1 MYGAWEKK
9 NQQFGIYQAEN
20 SDRSA
25 DLHRLK
31 AAWYKIVLQIAKAGM
46 WHSFCKVETRWLLV
60 LFIRKFRTYLFLGLL
75 PLLDLLSNVLASPW
89 FFSHFRGSDHSCS
102 LAVLFIIKK
111 MHIMHPKFCIS
122 LDFNLCATT
131 VTPRRNWEK
140 MVTKNKAERKQSV
153 LLAIQKL
160 RISPVD
166 TCNIGG
172 HVKVSL
178 LLIRQVVTITPQ
190 RFESFLS

>member
-1 MYGAWEKK
+1 MDGTVSECILLHKGQEKRKVWKMELYGINRQELPK
-9 NQQFGIYQAEN
+9 NVGNKGTCPFTFKGQ
-20 SDRSA
+20 
-25 DLHRLK
+25 
-31 AAWYKIVLQIAKAGM
+31 W
-46 WHSFCKVETRWLLV
+46 
-60 LFIRKFRTYLFLGLL
+60 IRKALISCFGRMFDQYVFFPSGLYWTTVQLFL
-75 PLLDLLSNVLASPW
+75 LSL
-89 FFSHFRGSDHSCS
+89 SCS
-102 LAVLFIIKK
+102 VYYQK

-172 HVKVSL
+172 HVNLSL
-178 LLIRQVVTITPQ
+178 LLMRRVVNNTSKV
-190 RFESFLS
+190 REFLIMSVWSLHVL

>member
-1 MYGAWEKK
+1 
-9 NQQFGIYQAEN
+9 
-20 SDRSA
+20 
-25 DLHRLK
+25 
-31 AAWYKIVLQIAKAGM
+31 
-46 WHSFCKVETRWLLV
+46 
-60 LFIRKFRTYLFLGLL
+60 
-75 PLLDLLSNVLASPW
+75 
-89 FFSHFRGSDHSCS
+89 
-102 LAVLFIIKK
+102 
-111 MHIMHPKFCIS
+111 MHIMHPKFYIS

-190 RFESFLS
+190 RFESFLSSV

>member
-1 MYGAWEKK
+1 MNPYCFIKGKKRGRSEKW
-9 NQQFGIYQAEN
+9 N
-20 SDRSA
+20 STVSTDESFPRM
-25 DLHRLK
+25 LGTREH
-31 AAWYKIVLQIAKAGM
+31 VIAFKGQ
-46 WHSFCKVETRWLLV
+46 W
-60 LFIRKFRTYLFLGLL
+60 IRKALISCFGRMFDQYVFFPSGLYWTTVQLFL
-75 PLLDLLSNVLASPW
+75 LSL
-89 FFSHFRGSDHSCS
+89 SCS
-102 LAVLFIIKK
+102 VYYQK

-122 LDFNLCATT
+122 LDFNFCATT
-131 VTPRRNWEK
+131 ATPGRNWEK
-140 MVTKNKAERKQSV
+140 MVTKNKAKCKQSV
-153 LLAIQKL
+153 SLAIQKL

>member
-1 MYGAWEKK
+1 MTKTKIKGKGKCTAREKK

-31 AAWYKIVLQIAKAGM
+31 VTWYKTVLQIVKPGM

-75 PLLDLLSNVLASPW
+75 PLPDLLSNVLACPW

-102 LAVLFIIKK
+102 LAVLFIIKIK
-111 MHIMHPKFCIS
+111 YPFATFIMPIMHLVFPLKFGIS
-122 LDFNLCATT
+122 LGFNLSWNDCNTQ
-131 VTPRRNWEK
+131 EK
-140 MVTKNKAERKQSV
+140 LGKNCYTNQS
-153 LLAIQKL
+153 A
-160 RISPVD
+160 
-166 TCNIGG
+166 N
-172 HVKVSL
+172 KVYYGQYKSCD
-178 LLIRQVVTITPQ
+178 
-190 RFESFLS
+190 